1 MTDLKQLFSDLVRL
15 EIELYDAL
23 DRRLRDD
30 FGLPLSRFELMQ
42 VIART
47 EACRVYD
54 IVSRLSIT
62 VGGVSKAVDRMEAL
76 GYCVRRSNPDD
87 RRSSIIEL
95 TPAGESLV
103 AEAIPVVDTELGI
116 RLGAA
121 LPARSLQ
128 QLSATIATLRTANAN
143 ADISANSNAEGA
155 AT

>member
-62 VGGVSKAVDRMEAL
+62 VGGVSKAVDRMEA
-76 GYCVRRSNPDD
+76 
-87 RRSSIIEL
+87 
-95 TPAGESLV
+95 
-103 AEAIPVVDTELGI
+103 
-116 RLGAA
+116 
-121 LPARSLQ
+121 
-128 QLSATIATLRTANAN
+128 
-143 ADISANSNAEGA
+143 
-155 AT
+155 

>member
-1 MTDLKQLFSDLVRL
+1 
-15 EIELYDAL
+15 
-23 DRRLRDD
+23 
-30 FGLPLSRFELMQ
+30 
-42 VIART
+42 
-47 EACRVYD
+47 VYD

-95 TPAGESLV
+95 TPAGESLL
-103 AEAIPVVDTELGI
+103 AEAIPVVDSELGI

-128 QLSATIATLRTANAN
+128 QLSATIASLRTANAN
-143 ADISANSNAEGA
+143 INANSNAEGA